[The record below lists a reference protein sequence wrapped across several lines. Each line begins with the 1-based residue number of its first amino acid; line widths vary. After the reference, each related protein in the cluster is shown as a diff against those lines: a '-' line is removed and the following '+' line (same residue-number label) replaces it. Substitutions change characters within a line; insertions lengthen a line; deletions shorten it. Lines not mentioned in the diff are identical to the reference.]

1 MKYKLENL
9 TRLTLLVALLSAA
22 GANAATIRVEKRGDD
37 TMTCGSKSAPCATI
51 QHAVSER
58 SRANDRILVGPG
70 LYEENIEIDQN
81 SSGQDLPG
89 LKLESTNGLHTTV
102 IRNGVANTNTIS
114 IHQPRVRIGKR
125 FKGFT
130 IGGADSVGYSGI
142 EVYTPATRSRIEGNR
157 FILNDTGMTVRGEK
171 AQLRHNV
178 AEMNNAIG
186 ILCIDC
192 DRGTIRQNVSRE
204 NGDNGF
210 QMTTS
215 QEFSFSSN
223 AATSNIGVGIL
234 MFADNDGFK
243 ARDNVMEFNDSHGM
257 LLAEVDGA
265 RVQGNIALLN
275 HGNGISVSHSLHNRP
290 PVIEKNVAIFN
301 DDVGM
306 SMGNIL
312 QGKLNRNIA
321 INNTIGMFAIGASS
335 YASIDGNNT
344 YGSSDGCGISNATGG
359 SLSYT
364 RHYFGSAEGPDDVV
378 DFDGHDALCGAVLP
392 TGTHSTKPN
401 PFRANKASRL

>member
-1 MKYKLENL
+1 MKNKLENF
-9 TRLTLLVALLSAA
+9 TRIALAIGLLSAA
-22 GANAATIRVEKRGDD
+22 SANAATIRVEKWGED
-37 TMTCGSKSAPCATI
+37 TMTCGSKPAPCASI
-51 QHAVSER
+51 QHAISER

-89 LKLESTNGLHTTV
+89 LKLESTNGLHATV
-102 IRNGVANTNTIS
+102 IRNVVANTNTVS

-130 IGGADSVGYSGI
+130 IGGADSAGYSGI
-142 EVYTPATRSRIEGNR
+142 EVYTHAIRSRIEGNR
-157 FILNDTGMTVRGEK
+157 LILNDTGMTVRGEK
-171 AQLRHNV
+171 AQLRHNI

-192 DRGTIRQNVSRE
+192 DGGTVRQNISRE
-204 NGDNGF
+204 NNDNGF
-210 QMTTS
+210 QMTDS
-215 QEFSFSSN
+215 QQFSFSSN

-234 MFADNDGFK
+234 MFANNDGYK
-243 ARDNVMEFNDSHGM
+243 VRDNVMEFNDSHGM

-275 HGNGISVSHSLHNRP
+275 HGNGISASQALHNRP
-290 PVIEKNVAIFN
+290 PVIEKNVAVFN
-301 DDVGM
+301 DDAGM
-306 SMGNIL
+306 SMGNIV
-312 QGKLNRNIA
+312 QGKVNRNIA

-359 SLSYT
+359 PLSYS
-364 RHYFGSAEGPDDVV
+364 RHYFGSPEGPDDVV

-392 TGTHSTKPN
+392 TGTHTSKPN